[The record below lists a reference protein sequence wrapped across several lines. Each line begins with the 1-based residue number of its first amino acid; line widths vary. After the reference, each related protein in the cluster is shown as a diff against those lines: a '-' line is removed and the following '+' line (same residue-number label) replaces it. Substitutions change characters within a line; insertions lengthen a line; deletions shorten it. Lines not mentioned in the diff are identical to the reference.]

1 MHRLRSLRE
10 YVDQL
15 KALGEIQEIDVEV
28 DWNLEMGAIIR
39 RSYELQAAAP
49 LFNHIKGI
57 EPGFRVF
64 GAPAGVSKRNG
75 LVRIALSLG
84 LHATASAQ
92 DIIEVLANAHT
103 KSPIP
108 PRRVATAPCQQN
120 NLLGDA
126 VDLYR
131 LPAPLIHD
139 GDGGRYLNTWGTI
152 VVRTPV
158 ADAPGS
164 PKRWTN
170 WSITRI
176 MLHGKNT
183 LVGAVIP
190 RQHLGIIHAQWK
202 ALNRPMPFALA
213 MGTEPVIPFVSGM
226 PLDENVNEAD
236 FIGGYL
242 GEPVDVV
249 DCVTVDLQVP
259 ATSEIVIEGTV
270 SPSETAWEGPMGEYS
285 GYLSPG
291 GGMPSPI
298 FNVSA
303 ITYRDQPI
311 LPVVAAG
318 EPIEENHTCWGLTVS
333 AQLLWELRQA
343 GFPVTMC
350 FIPFQSA
357 AHWLVVTVPASAYAG
372 GRSEELAQ
380 RLGEIVFRSRSGS
393 FIPKVILIGDDI
405 DPTNLDELVWAFATR
420 NHPVTGQAH
429 YPDQKMLPLVAFLN
443 AAERKAARG
452 PKVIYNCLPTEERP
466 ADQAPRRSSFRF
478 LWPKAIQEKVV
489 ANWTRYGYTES

>member
-1 MHRLRSLRE
+1 MNRLRSLRE
-10 YVDQL
+10 YVDRL

-39 RSYELQAAAP
+39 RCYELRSPAP
-49 LFNHIKGI
+49 LFNKIKGV
-57 EPGFRVF
+57 EPGFRVL
-64 GAPAGVSKRNG
+64 GAPAGVSKKNG

-84 LHATASAQ
+84 LSATATARE
-92 DIIEVLANAHT
+92 IIEALASANEKPA
-103 KSPIP
+103 IP
-108 PRRVATAPCQQN
+108 PRRVTTGPCKEN
-120 NLLGDA
+120 KLLGDA

-131 LPAPLIHD
+131 LPAPYIHA
-139 GDGGRYLNTWGTI
+139 GDGGRYLNTWGTM
-152 VVRTPV
+152 VVQTP
-158 ADAPGS
+158 D
-164 PKRWTN
+164 RQWTN

-176 MLHGKNT
+176 MIAGKNT
-183 LVGAVIP
+183 LLGAVIP

-202 ALNRPMPFALA
+202 AIDRPMPFALA
-213 MGTEPVIPFVSGM
+213 LGTEPVIPFVSGM

-242 GEPVDVV
+242 GEPVDVI
-249 DCVTVDLQVP
+249 DCETVNLQAP
-259 ATSEIVIEGTV
+259 ATSEIVIEGSV
-270 SPSETAWEGPMGEYS
+270 SVRETAWEGPMGEYS

-303 ITYRDQPI
+303 ITYRDGAI

-333 AQLLWELRQA
+333 AQLWWELRQA

-357 AHWLVVTVPASAYAG
+357 AHWLVVTVPRCAYAG
-372 GRSEELAQ
+372 GTGEKLVP

-393 FIPKVILIGDDI
+393 FIPKVILMDDDV
-405 DPTNLDELVWAFATR
+405 DPTNLEELIWAFATR
-420 NHPVTGQAH
+420 NHPAQGQFLF
-429 YPDQKMLPLVAFLN
+429 PDQKVLPLVAFLS
-443 AAERKAARG
+443 AAERNAARG
-452 PKVIYNCLPTEERP
+452 AKVIYNCLSPEDCP
-466 ADQAPRRSSFRF
+466 PDQVPRRSSFRF
-478 LWPKAIQEKVV
+478 LWPREIQEKVL
-489 ANWTRYGYTES
+489 ANWKRYGFSD